1 MFLLYEKI
9 LGPPDRNVLGL
20 INIEVQTGKRRF
32 APLFFSTLLP
42 KIRYQMEADLGEQC
56 HYFYLCSSCFFEK
69 LEKIDFFYVL
79 HNAFTAFVPYIRG
92 PPHLVLL

>member
-42 KIRYQMEADLGEQC
+42 KIRYQMEADFREQC
-56 HYFYLCSSCFFEK
+56 RYFRKKIPMFCKK
-69 LEKIDFFYVL
+69 LGNTFVFSVL
-79 HNAFTAFVPYIRG
+79 HKVFTIFAYKIRA
-92 PPHLVLL
+92 PPFEV